1 MNISLIVFLKEVRE
15 NLRDRRTLIN
25 ALLTGPLIGPLM
37 FVVLMNLTISRQLT
51 QAEAPLELPVI
62 GASNAPNLIEALRQQ
77 GFDPQPPVADPIA
90 AVRNRDVAA
99 VLRIPADFGKSWD
112 DGDPAQ
118 VEVYY
123 DSSRRDAQQP
133 VNRLKDMLE
142 RYSRLTGSL
151 RLVARGLSPALASP
165 VVVDERDQSTPRS
178 RAGLL
183 FSILPY
189 FFVLTVFIGGMYLA
203 IDLTAGER
211 ERQSLEPLFAN
222 PVARS
227 RILLGKVGAICAFSV
242 SSLLICVTAFTVV
255 GRFIP
260 TEKLGMDL
268 DLGPAFALEVLVLM
282 LPLALLIAGL
292 QTLVAAFSK
301 SYREAQTYLGIL
313 TLLAVLPSV
322 LLSVVP
328 MKTVAW
334 MYAVPL
340 LGQQVGITELL
351 SGGAVTTGEVATC
364 LLCGFA
370 VAALMLAV
378 TSRIYGSERLAI
390 SA

>member
-1 MNISLIVFLKEVRE
+1 MNASLVVLFKEVRE
-15 NLRDRRTLIN
+15 NLRDKRTLIN
-25 ALLTGPLIGPLM
+25 ALVTGPLIAPLM
-37 FVVLMNLTISRQLT
+37 FLMIVNVVISRQLN

-62 GASNAPNLIEALRQQ
+62 GASNAPNLLEALRQQ

-90 AVRNRDVAA
+90 AVRNRDAAA
-99 VLRIPADFGKSWD
+99 VLRIPTDFGKSWD
-112 DGDPAQ
+112 NGDPAQ

-123 DSSRRDAQQP
+123 DSSRRDLQQP

-142 RYSRLTGSL
+142 RYSRLNGAM
-151 RLVARGLSPALASP
+151 RLVARGLSPALANP
-165 VVVDERDQSTPRS
+165 VVVDRRDQSTPRS
-178 RAGLL
+178 RAGAL

-222 PVARS
+222 PVPRW
-227 RILLGKVGAICAFSV
+227 RILLGKIGAICVFSV
-242 SSLLICVTAFTVV
+242 SSLLICVTAFTVA
-255 GRFIP
+255 GRLIP

-268 DLGPAFALEVLVLM
+268 GLGPAFALEVVVLM
-282 LPLALLIAGL
+282 LPLVLLMAAL

-313 TLLAVLPSV
+313 MLVPALPSV
-322 LLSVVP
+322 LLSVMPV
-328 MKTVAW
+328 KTVPW

-351 SGGAVTTGEVATC
+351 MGGSLTAAQVVTC
-364 LLCGFA
+364 LLCGFVIA
-370 VAALMLAV
+370 TLILVV
-378 TSRIYGSERLAI
+378 TARVYGSERLAI

>member
-1 MNISLIVFLKEVRE
+1 MNSSLIVFLKEVRE
-15 NLRDRRTLIN
+15 SLRDKRTMIN
-25 ALLTGPLIGPLM
+25 ALVTGPLIGPLF
-37 FVVLMNLTISRQLT
+37 FVMIINVVISRQLT

-62 GASNAPNLIEALRQQ
+62 GASNAPNLVEALRQL
-77 GFDPQPPVADPIA
+77 GLDPQPPVADPIA

-99 VLRIPADFGKSWD
+99 VLRIPDGFGKSWAK
-112 DGDPAQ
+112 GDPAQ

-123 DSSRRDAQQP
+123 DSSRRDVQQP
-133 VNRLKDMLE
+133 VSRLRDMLE
-142 RYSRLTGSL
+142 SYSRRNGAL
-151 RLVARGLSPALASP
+151 RLVARGFSPALSSP

-178 RAGLL
+178 RAGAM
-183 FSILPY
+183 FAILPY

-211 ERQSLEPLFAN
+211 ERQSLEPLFVN
-222 PVARS
+222 PVARW
-227 RILLGKVGAICAFSV
+227 RILLGKIGAICAFSMG
-242 SSLLICVTAFTVV
+242 SLLICVTAFTVA
-255 GRFIP
+255 GHFIP

-268 DLGPAFALEVLVLM
+268 GIGPGFALEVLVLM
-282 LPLALLIAGL
+282 LPLVLLIAAL

-313 TLLAVLPSV
+313 MIVPALLSV
-322 LLSVVP
+322 LLSIAPV
-328 MKTVAW
+328 KTAAW

-351 SGGAVTTGEVATC
+351 LGGSVAGAQFATC

-370 VAALMLAV
+370 VAAGVLTV
-378 TSRIYGSERLAI
+378 TARVYGSERLAI
-390 SA
+390 SI

>member
-1 MNISLIVFLKEVRE
+1 MNIPLVVLLKEVRE
-15 NLRDRRTLIN
+15 NLRDKRTLIN

-37 FVVLMNLTISRQLT
+37 FVMIMNVVISRQLD

-62 GASNAPNLIEALRQQ
+62 GASNAPNLLEALRQQ
-77 GFDPQPPVADPIA
+77 GFAPQPPVADPIA
-90 AVRNRDVAA
+90 AVRSRDAAA
-99 VLRIPADFGKSWD
+99 VLRIPADFASSWQK
-112 DGDPAQ
+112 GDPAQ

-123 DSSRRDAQQP
+123 DSSRRDLLQP
-133 VNRLKDMLE
+133 VNRLKTMLE
-142 RYSRLTGSL
+142 RYSRVNGAM

-165 VVVDERDQSTPRS
+165 VVVGERDQSTPQS
-178 RAGLL
+178 RAGAL

-222 PVARS
+222 PVPRW
-227 RILLGKVGAICAFSV
+227 RILLGKIAAICVFSV
-242 SSLLICVTAFTVV
+242 SSLLICVTAFTLA
-255 GRFIP
+255 GRLIP
-260 TEKLGMDL
+260 TARLGMDL
-268 DLGPAFALEVLVLM
+268 ALGPAFALEVIVLM
-282 LPLALLIAGL
+282 LPLVLLLAAL
-292 QTLVAAFSK
+292 QTLVSAFSR

-313 TLLAVLPSV
+313 MLVPALPSV
-322 LLSVVP
+322 LLSVMPV
-328 MKTVAW
+328 KTAPW

-351 SGGAVTTGEVATC
+351 MGGSVTAVQLATC
-364 LLCGFA
+364 LLCGFL

-378 TSRIYGSERLAI
+378 TARVYGSERLAI
-390 SA
+390 SV